1 MSIVQIVT
9 LDITQL
15 NIIKDSLKTVSKS
28 LKDLFKVTKHFKRQL
43 GQLYCKLFLQLQK
56 RNNFSVIPIKVQYV
70 NL

>member
-15 NIIKDSLKTVSKS
+15 NIL
-28 LKDLFKVTKHFKRQL
+28 KVTKHFKRQL

-56 RNNFSVIPIKVQYV
+56 RNNFSVIPIEVQYV
-70 NL
+70 KL